1 VYKQT
6 HLFVCSFDR
15 CEHFVYSLEPAPTA
29 DFAHFQPAP
38 TADFDFTTE
47 FSPEIAD
54 AAVVDPTSTHF
65 ETEVIDTIEIETEEE
80 VQYTLAFET
89 DLTEIAMVLMI
100 SLALVVFFKFLKS
113 KKKQSTVQF
122 FETGRSEEAEQV
134 KKFEKNCVENQNE
147 KVYRLVIDDAAC

>member
-1 VYKQT
+1 MA
-6 HLFVCSFDR
+6 SFKLADSA
-15 CEHFVYSLEPAPTA
+15 HFQPAPTA

-54 AAVVDPTSTHF
+54 AAVVDPTSTYF

-89 DLTEIAMVLMI
+89 DLTEIAIVSMI
-100 SLALVVFFKFLKS
+100 SQKKKS

-122 FETGRSEEAEQV
+122 FKTGRSEKAEQV
-134 KKFEKNCVENQNE
+134 ERFEKKCVENQNE
-147 KVYRLVIDDAAC
+147 KVYRLVIDDAEC